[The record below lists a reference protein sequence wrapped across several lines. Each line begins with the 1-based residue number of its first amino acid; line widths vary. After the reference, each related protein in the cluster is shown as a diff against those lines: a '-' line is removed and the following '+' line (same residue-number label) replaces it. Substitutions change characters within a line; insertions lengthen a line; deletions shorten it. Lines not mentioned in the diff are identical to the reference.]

1 MQFNFQTEKI
11 LPKNILVIAA
21 FLIGLIAVLST
32 PAIAGENTLKWGYGG
47 AGNPTMWG
55 EISPEYALCKLGQN
69 QSPINIDNVQQP
81 RNSANIEFN
90 YQPTPLSVVNTGHT
104 IQVNYQPGSSIK
116 IRGDKYE
123 LLQFHFHTPSEHT
136 IKGKA
141 SALELHLVHRN
152 KKGELAVIGV
162 MLEQGKA
169 NPVIEQIWQE
179 ISQAASNKK
188 SKITINAANLL
199 PIQKEFFSYTGSL
212 TTPPCSENVKWNL
225 FIEPIELSKE
235 QIITFQKFYQVN
247 ARPVQPINTRIVEFY
262 P

>member
-1 MQFNFQTEKI
+1 MQFNFQTEKLLSKKI
-11 LPKNILVIAA
+11 VVIAA
-21 FLIGLIAVLST
+21 FLISLIAVLPT
-32 PAIAGENTLKWGYGG
+32 LAIAGESTPKWGYGG

-55 EISPEYALCKLGQN
+55 RINPDYAICELGQN

-81 RNSANIEFN
+81 KNSANIEFN
-90 YQPTPLSVVNTGHT
+90 YHPTLLSVVNNGHT
-104 IQVNYQPGSSIK
+104 IQVNYQSGSSIK
-116 IRGDKYE
+116 IRGEKYE

-179 ISQAASNKK
+179 ISQEANNEQ

-199 PIQKEFFSYTGSL
+199 PTQKAFLSYTGSL

-225 FIEPIELSKE
+225 FVEPIELSKE
-235 QIITFQKFYQVN
+235 QITNFQHFYQVN